1 MINNV
6 ITITELSTLT
16 GKSRPTLYKYY
27 ANYSN
32 DVKEDIPFSI
42 VKLFDLVS
50 KPNINKKEI
59 IAYCDKT
66 FKGIE
71 DDIEINEIVNLIKN
85 NKEKIDLKLLKKAI
99 KEGLKNG

>member
-6 ITITELSTLT
+6 VTITELSTLT

-27 ANYSN
+27 AFYSN
-32 DVKEDIPFSI
+32 GVKDDIPFSI

-50 KPNINKKEI
+50 RSDVTKKEI
-59 IAYCDKT
+59 ISFCDKT
-66 FKGIE
+66 FKGVDE
-71 DDIEINEIVNLIKN
+71 DIEINEIVNLIKE
-85 NKEKIDLKLLKKAI
+85 NKDKIDLKLLKKAI